1 MRLPTANGSTFGS
14 RRRARRDR
22 RSGRAAAA
30 PPASRAPDTTLP
42 AVDPAGF
49 QRPLP
54 CGELTPSVFR
64 ATACV
69 ALRERPDGPRL
80 TALLIHPGVPT
91 RPRHNSAARQLQLA
105 TWAAEQ
111 PCGSAR

>member
-14 RRRARRDR
+14 RRRGRCDR

-30 PPASRAPDTTLP
+30 PPASRTPGTTLA

-54 CGELTPSVFR
+54 CGELTPSALR
-64 ATACV
+64 S

-91 RPRHNSAARQLQLA
+91 GPRHNSATLQPQLA
-105 TWAAEQ
+105 TRAAKQ
-111 PCGSAR
+111 PYGSAR